1 MSGEVVRPDHVSCG
15 LVLRGGVCDGVFER
29 SVVPRRRVCDGSV
42 PGWVCVQRPV
52 VQGGVYP
59 GQRVFGELHRPDP
72 VRGDLLL
79 QRDLEHPEVRRR
91 ILVPCE
97 GHCADRVSCW
107 VDVLAGECHGL
118 CVGVHVPRRLLR

>member
-1 MSGEVVRPDHVSCG
+1 M
-15 LVLRGGVCDGVFER
+15 FER